1 MILGVVTM
9 AIILITFSPIP
20 LWRSLPTTPSTW
32 SFRTATRR
40 PCWGTSVN
48 VTRLVNNTGNTN
60 TTMDLTSC
68 RFRTAG
74 ASRCSCKAAM
84 SENAT
89 DLLEVLVPYDEG
101 VVVIMKVT
109 VPEEEGPVW
118 TCWSI

>member
-1 MILGVVTM
+1 
-9 AIILITFSPIP
+9 
-20 LWRSLPTTPSTW
+20 
-32 SFRTATRR
+32 
-40 PCWGTSVN
+40 
-48 VTRLVNNTGNTN
+48 
-60 TTMDLTSC
+60 
-68 RFRTAG
+68 
-74 ASRCSCKAAM
+74 M